1 MGSAVSRQSDAGE
14 REPFE
19 KGRVRTCV
27 GCGERVG
34 VDDVR
39 GARPLVRLILGPGG
53 VIAVDPGDGGFGR
66 GAHVHP
72 RKDCLSAAVARGL
85 ARAAKGRVHA
95 IVGAA
100 GGGAEGAGDQAGDQA
115 TQGVE
120 PLTTV
125 SLARAIREAT
135 ERRLQGLIRAAVR
148 CQSAAIGADALV
160 GSCVRGEAALVLV
173 ACDAAA
179 GADLPEVRR
188 AVAEGRAVAWGS
200 KQGLGALVG
209 GPRERGVAVMAISAA
224 PIAAAVANA
233 AHVVDTCARVERGE
247 DAADDGRRGAG
258 RRGRPSRNA
267 AARSEEGGSPE
278 QRKALPGR
286 AGLPRRRE
294 PGTSGVERENPGV
307 GVRSASEEVGGR
319 PDSPEGALTSRE
331 ERRVSESEFG
341 RLLAT
346 PPGMGGGGAVGGRAA
361 MSGPTGRASTVDR
374 VAANRRPRGWVR
386 RIG

>member
-72 RKDCLSAAVARGL
+72 QKDCLSAAVARGL

-100 GGGAEGAGDQAGDQA
+100 GKGAEGAGDQA
-115 TQGVE
+115 THGVE

-125 SLARAIREAT
+125 SLARAVREAT

-148 CQSAAIGADALV
+148 CQSAAIGADAVV

-200 KQGLGALVG
+200 KLGLGALAG
-209 GPRERGVAVMAISAA
+209 GPHERGVAVMAISAA
-224 PIAAAVANA
+224 PIAAAIANA

-247 DAADDGRRGAG
+247 DAAGAADDARRGAG

-278 QRKALPGR
+278 QRKAPPGH
-286 AGLPRRRE
+286 AGLRRRRE
-294 PGTSGVERENPGV
+294 PGTSGMERESPEV
-307 GVRSASEEVGGR
+307 GVLSASEEVGGR
-319 PDSPEGALTSRE
+319 PGSPQGALTSRE
-331 ERRVSESEFG
+331 ERRGPESESG

-346 PPGMGGGGAVGGRAA
+346 APGVGGGGAVGGRAA

>member
-1 MGSAVSRQSDAGE
+1 MSRQSDAGE

-34 VDDVR
+34 VEDAR

-72 RKDCLSAAVARGL
+72 QRDCLAAAVARGL

-95 IVGAA
+95 IMGTAGPGGTGGTGDERAGEPAA
-100 GGGAEGAGDQAGDQA
+100 PGP
-115 TQGVE
+115 E

-125 SLARAIREAT
+125 SLARGIREAT

-148 CQSAAIGADALV
+148 SQGVAVGADAVV
-160 GSCVRGEAALVLV
+160 GSCQRGEAALVLV

-188 AVAEGRAVAWGS
+188 AIAEGRAVAWGS
-200 KQGLGALVG
+200 KQVLGSLVG
-209 GPRERGVAVMAISAA
+209 GPRERGVAVMAISS
-224 PIAAAVANA
+224 PSIAAAVAHT
-233 AHVVDTCARVERGE
+233 AHVVDTCARIERGE
-247 DAADDGRRGAG
+247 GPAEGGRGGSG
-258 RRGRPSRNA
+258 RKGRASRNA

-278 QRKALPGR
+278 PQKAAPGPAGPAPRRGRGR
-286 AGLPRRRE
+286 AGVDVEHPRPSAR
-294 PGTSGVERENPGV
+294 P
-307 GVRSASEEVGGR
+307 ASEGGGGQ
-319 PDSPEGALTSRE
+319 PGSPSGELAGRE
-331 ERRVSESEFG
+331 ARLASESGSG

-346 PPGMGGGGAVGGRAA
+346 APGTGEGGAVGGRAA
-361 MSGPTGRASTVDR
+361 MSGSTGRASTVDR

>member
-1 MGSAVSRQSDAGE
+1 MSRQSDAGE

-53 VIAVDPGDGGFGR
+53 VVAVDPGDGGFGR

-72 RKDCLSAAVARGL
+72 QQGCLSAAVARGL

-100 GGGAEGAGDQAGDQA
+100 GGGAEGAGDQA
-115 TQGVE
+115 QGVE

-125 SLARAIREAT
+125 SLARAIRGAT
-135 ERRLQGLIRAAVR
+135 ERRLHGLVRAAVR
-148 CQSAAIGADALV
+148 SQSAAIGADAVV

-200 KQGLGALVG
+200 KQGLGALAG
-209 GPRERGVAVMAISAA
+209 GPRERDVAVMAISAA
-224 PIAAAVANA
+224 SIAAAIANA

-247 DAADDGRRGAG
+247 DAAEGGRRGAG
-258 RRGRPSRNA
+258 RRGRPSRSA

-278 QRKALPGR
+278 QRKAPPGH
-286 AGLPRRRE
+286 AGLSRRRG
-294 PGTSGVERENPGV
+294 PGTSGVERENSGAGV
-307 GVRSASEEVGGR
+307 LSASEDVGGR
-319 PDSPEGALTSRE
+319 PGSLEGALTSRD
-331 ERRVSESEFG
+331 ERRVPESESG

-346 PPGMGGGGAVGGRAA
+346 APGMGGGGAVGGRAA
-361 MSGPTGRASTVDR
+361 VSGPTGRASTVDR

>member
-1 MGSAVSRQSDAGE
+1 MSRQNGAGE
-14 REPFE
+14 REPLE
-19 KGRVRTCV
+19 GRVRTCV

-34 VDDVR
+34 VDDAR

-72 RKDCLSAAVARGL
+72 RKDCLAGAVARGL

-95 IVGAA
+95 IVGSA
-100 GGGAEGAGDQAGDQA
+100 GLDVEGAGAQAAPGA
-115 TQGVE
+115 E

-135 ERRLQGLIRAAVR
+135 ERRIQGLLRSAVR
-148 CQSAAIGADALV
+148 SQRAAIGADAVV
-160 GSCVRGEAALVLV
+160 GSCARGEAALVLV

-188 AVAEGRAVAWGS
+188 AIAEGRAVAWGS
-200 KQGLGALVG
+200 GQALGALAG
-209 GPRERGVAVMAISAA
+209 GPRERGVAVMAISSAS
-224 PIAAAVANA
+224 IAAAVASA
-233 AHVVDTCARVERGE
+233 VHVVDTCARIERGE
-247 DAADDGRRGAG
+247 DAAEGGRGGAG
-258 RRGRPSRNA
+258 RRGRPARHAST
-267 AARSEEGGSPE
+267 RSEQGARPASGEEPPAPE
-278 QRKALPGR
+278 
-286 AGLPRRRE
+286 
-294 PGTSGVERENPGV
+294 SGV
-307 GVRSASEEVGGR
+307 
-319 PDSPEGALTSRE
+319 
-331 ERRVSESEFG
+331 G

-346 PPGMGGGGAVGGRAA
+346 APGTGEGGAVGGRGVV
-361 MSGPTGRASTVDR
+361 SGSAGRASTVDR

>member
-1 MGSAVSRQSDAGE
+1 MSRQSDAGE

-72 RKDCLSAAVARGL
+72 QQDCLAAAVARGL

-95 IVGAA
+95 IVAGAA
-100 GGGAEGAGDQAGDQA
+100 ERAEGAGDQAA
-115 TQGVE
+115 PGVE

-135 ERRLQGLIRAAVR
+135 ERRLQGLVRSAVRSQRAAL
-148 CQSAAIGADALV
+148 GADAV
-160 GSCVRGEAALVLV
+160 AAACARGEAELVLV
-173 ACDAAA
+173 ASDAAA

-188 AVAEGRAVAWGS
+188 AIADGRAVAWGS
-200 KQGLGALVG
+200 KQALGALAG
-209 GPRERGVAVMAISAA
+209 GPRERGMAVMAISSASM
-224 PIAAAVANA
+224 AAAVANA
-233 AHVVDTCARVERGE
+233 VHVVDTCARVERGE
-247 DAADDGRRGAG
+247 DSAEGRRRSAG
-258 RRGRPSRNA
+258 RRGRPARNA
-267 AARSEEGGSPE
+267 AARPNQGDEGGSPE
-278 QRKALPGR
+278 PRKEAPGHAGPGPRRATGR
-286 AGLPRRRE
+286 AGVQSEHPRSAPRRAFEDVRTQ
-294 PGTSGVERENPGV
+294 PG
-307 GVRSASEEVGGR
+307 
-319 PDSPEGALTSRE
+319 SPEGAPASGD
-331 ERRVSESEFG
+331 ERLVSECGAG

-346 PPGMGGGGAVGGRAA
+346 APGTGEGGAVGGRGAV
-361 MSGPTGRASTVDR
+361 SGSTGRASTVDR
-374 VAANRRPRGWVR
+374 VAANRRPRGWVK

>member
-1 MGSAVSRQSDAGE
+1 MSRQSDAGE

-34 VDDVR
+34 VEDAR

-72 RKDCLSAAVARGL
+72 QRDCLSAAVARGL

-95 IVGAA
+95 IVGTAGPGGTGEERAGEPAAA
-100 GGGAEGAGDQAGDQA
+100 GEAAARGP
-115 TQGVE
+115 E
-120 PLTTV
+120 PLTTI

-148 CQSAAIGADALV
+148 SQGVAVGADAVV
-160 GSCVRGEAALVLV
+160 GSCQRGEAALVLV

-188 AVAEGRAVAWGS
+188 SIAEGRAVAWGS
-200 KQGLGALVG
+200 KQVLGSLAG
-209 GPRERGVAVMAISAA
+209 GPRERGVAVMAISS
-224 PIAAAVANA
+224 PSIAGAVAHA
-233 AHVVDTCARVERGE
+233 AHVVDTCARIERGE
-247 DAADDGRRGAG
+247 GAAEGGRGGSG
-258 RRGRPSRNA
+258 RKGRPSRNA

-278 QRKALPGR
+278 PQKAAPGP
-286 AGLPRRRE
+286 APRRGR
-294 PGTSGVERENPGV
+294 GKAGVDVERP
-307 GVRSASEEVGGR
+307 RPFARPASEGGGGQ
-319 PDSPEGALTSRE
+319 PGSPAGELAGRE
-331 ERRVSESEFG
+331 ERLASESGSG

-346 PPGMGGGGAVGGRAA
+346 APGTGEGGAVGGRAA
-361 MSGPTGRASTVDR
+361 MSGSTGRASTVDR

>member
-1 MGSAVSRQSDAGE
+1 MSRQSDAGE

-100 GGGAEGAGDQAGDQA
+100 GGGAEGAGDQA

-148 CQSAAIGADALV
+148 SQSAAIGADAVV

-200 KQGLGALVG
+200 KLGLGALAG

-247 DAADDGRRGAG
+247 DAADDARRGAG

-278 QRKALPGR
+278 QRKAPPGH
-286 AGLPRRRE
+286 AGLRRRRE

-307 GVRSASEEVGGR
+307 GVLAASEDVGGI
-319 PDSPEGALTSRE
+319 PGSPQGALTSRE
-331 ERRVSESEFG
+331 ERRGPESESG

-346 PPGMGGGGAVGGRAA
+346 APGMGGGGAVGGRAA

>member
-1 MGSAVSRQSDAGE
+1 MSRQSDAGE

-85 ARAAKGRVHA
+85 ARAAKARVHA
-95 IVGAA
+95 IVRTATA
-100 GGGAEGAGDQAGDQA
+100 GGGAEGAGDQAAPGA
-115 TQGVE
+115 E
-120 PLTTV
+120 PLTAV

-135 ERRLQGLIRAAVR
+135 ERRLQGLVRAAVR
-148 CQSAAIGADALV
+148 SQSVAIGADAVV

-179 GADLPEVRR
+179 GADLPEVQR
-188 AVAEGRAVAWGS
+188 AIAEGRAVAWGS
-200 KQGLGALVG
+200 EQVLGALAG
-209 GPRERGVAVMAISAA
+209 GPRERGVAVMAISSA
-224 PIAAAVANA
+224 PIAAAVADA

-247 DAADDGRRGAG
+247 DAAEGERRGSG
-258 RRGRPSRNA
+258 RRGRPTRSA
-267 AARSEEGGSPE
+267 AARSEGGGSPE
-278 QRKALPGR
+278 LRKVPTSH
-286 AGLPRRRE
+286 AGLSRRRG
-294 PGTSGVERENPGV
+294 PGAPGVERELPAPGV
-307 GVRSASEEVGGR
+307 GSGSEDVEGR
-319 PDSPEGALTSRE
+319 PGGPEGRLTSRE
-331 ERRVSESEFG
+331 ERQVPECGSG

-346 PPGMGGGGAVGGRAA
+346 APGTGGGGAVGGRVAV
-361 MSGPTGRASTVDR
+361 SGPTGRASTVDR